1 MDRDAM
7 AARALEYAR
16 ERMQSV
22 KPSHGWDHVERVM
35 AFAERLALAEGADPF
50 IVRLAAALHD
60 IARAEEDASPGTL
73 CHAEEGSREAYL
85 FLRELGLDEGPSRH
99 VADCV
104 LTHRFRKARVPATV
118 EAAVLHDADKLD
130 AIGAI
135 GVGRA
140 FLFAGEVGA
149 IVHNGDVDI
158 RLTEDYS
165 EEDTAYREYSVK
177 LKHLK
182 ERMLTAE
189 GRRLAEGRHDFMVE
203 FFERLDREHR
213 GEA

>member
-1 MDRDAM
+1 MDRDEIIGKAIEH
-7 AARALEYAR
+7 ARA
-16 ERMQSV
+16 RMASV

-35 AFAERLALAEGADPF
+35 ALAARLALAEGADPF

-60 IARAEEDASPGTL
+60 IARAAEDESSGAV
-73 CHAEEGSREAYL
+73 CHAEEGSREAYA
-85 FLRELGLDEGPSRH
+85 FLTGLGLDEESARH

-104 LTHRFRKARVPATV
+104 LTHRFRKARVPATI

-149 IVHNGDVDI
+149 KAHNGDADI
-158 RLTEDYS
+158 RSTEAYS

-177 LKHLK
+177 LRHLK
-182 ERMLTAE
+182 ERMATAE
-189 GRRLAEGRHDFMVE
+189 GRRIAGGRHDFMVE
-203 FFERLDREHR
+203 VFSRLDREHR
-213 GEA
+213 GED